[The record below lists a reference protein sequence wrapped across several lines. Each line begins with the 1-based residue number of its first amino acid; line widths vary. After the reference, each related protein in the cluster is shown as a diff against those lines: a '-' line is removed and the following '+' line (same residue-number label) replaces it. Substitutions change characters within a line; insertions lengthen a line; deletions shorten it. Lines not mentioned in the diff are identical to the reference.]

1 MVEKADFGSAPY
13 VPTEKVISD
22 SELNALKVYPEEV
35 NESTDS
41 DAVPTPGYVYVIQE
55 SESGNATGYY
65 KVGMTVDPKKRM
77 SDLQTGNVRPLG
89 FTRTVQVTD
98 MRGAEAA
105 AHKALETYSV
115 NLGGGK
121 EWFYANSSQESE
133 FYNAFDK
140 AVAPYKPPS

>member
-22 SELNALKVYPEEV
+22 SELNALKVYPEDV

-55 SESGNATGYY
+55 SVSGQATGYY
-65 KVGMTVDPKKRM
+65 KVGMSVDPNKRL
-77 SDLQTGNVRPLG
+77 SDLRTGNVRPLG
-89 FTRTVQVTD
+89 FTRTVVVSD
-98 MRGAEAA
+98 MRSAEAA
-105 AHKALETYSV
+105 AHKALKTYSV

-121 EWFYANSSQESE
+121 EWFFANSSQESA
-133 FYNAFDK
+133 FYHAFDN